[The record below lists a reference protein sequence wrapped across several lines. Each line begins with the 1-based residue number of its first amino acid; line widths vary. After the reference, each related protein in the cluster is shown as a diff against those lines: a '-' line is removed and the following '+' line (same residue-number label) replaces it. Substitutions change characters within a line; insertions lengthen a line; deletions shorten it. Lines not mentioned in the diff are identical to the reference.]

1 MKKEEKM
8 KTARR
13 FFTALTVMSLMLF
26 FVTGV
31 LAEDR
36 YPVPQTVKDWVSEG
50 KFMKF
55 EGLDIF
61 VHSSGKAPVEG
72 HGVLV
77 VHGYPGSSWDWANVV
92 PPVAKKTKIVVPDM
106 IGFGQSDKPKD
117 GTYKDNYSLM
127 RQADMYEAVAKSE
140 GLKEVVLVAHDMG
153 QTVGLELM
161 TRHDEGKLS
170 FKIRH
175 AILLNGSSLVD
186 MVELVPLQ
194 KELLKKPDKA
204 ATEHLDFKKFAEGLR
219 SSYGKGNATDEIL
232 TAQAAQ
238 VFAKD
243 GDLVMAQI
251 LRYLMERKEFY
262 DRWIGTFA
270 QFRTAPLSIY
280 WGVQDP
286 VAVVAMADR
295 IKTWSPR
302 TDMYKIQAS
311 GHWPSIEVPDIIA
324 DAIIARLPLYR

>member
-1 MKKEEKM
+1 M

-13 FFTALTVMSLMLF
+13 LFTALTVMSLMLF
-26 FVTGV
+26 FATGV
-31 LAEDR
+31 LAENR

-77 VHGYPGSSWDWANVV
+77 VHGYPGSSWDFANVV

-106 IGFGQSDKPKD
+106 IGFGQSDKPKE

-127 RQADMYEAVAKSE
+127 RQADMYEAVAKAE

-161 TRHDEGKLS
+161 ARHDEGKLS

-175 AILLNGSSLVD
+175 AILLDGSTMVD

-219 SSYGKGNATDEIL
+219 SSYGKGKATDEIL
-232 TAQAAQ
+232 NAQAAQ

-243 GDLVMAQI
+243 GDLVIAQI
-251 LRYLMERKEFY
+251 LRYLDERKEFY
-262 DRWIGTFA
+262 DRWVGTLTN
-270 QFRTAPLSIY
+270 FRTAPLSVY

-286 VAVVAMADR
+286 VAVIAMADR
-295 IKTWSPR
+295 IKLWSPT
-302 TDMYKIQAS
+302 TDVYKIQES

>member
-1 MKKEEKM
+1 M
-8 KTARR
+8 KTASR
-13 FFTALTVMSLMLF
+13 FLTVLTVMSLMLF

-31 LAEDR
+31 MAEDK

-50 KFMKF
+50 KFIKF

-61 VHSSGKAPVEG
+61 VHSSGRAPVDG

-77 VHGYPGSSWDWANVV
+77 VHGFPGSSWDFANVV
-92 PPVAKKTKIVVPDM
+92 PPVAKKTKIVVADM
-106 IGFGQSDKPKD
+106 IGFGQSDKPLK
-117 GTYKDNYSLM
+117 GTYKDNFSLM
-127 RQADMYEAVAKSE
+127 RQADLYEAVAKAE

-175 AILLNGSSLVD
+175 AILLDGSTMVD
-186 MVELVPLQ
+186 MVELVPMQ
-194 KELLKKPDKA
+194 KEMLKKPDQA
-204 ATEHLDFKKFAEGLR
+204 ATEHLDFKQFAEGLR
-219 SSYGKGNATDEIL
+219 SSYGKGKATDEIL
-232 TAQAAQ
+232 NAQAAQ

-243 GDLVMAQI
+243 GDLVIAQT
-251 LRYLMERKEFY
+251 LRYLDERREFY
-262 DRWIGTFA
+262 DRWVGTFA
-270 QFRTAPLSIY
+270 NFRTAPLSVY

-286 VAVVAMADR
+286 VAVIAMADR
-295 IKTWSPR
+295 IKLWSPT
-302 TDMYKIQAS
+302 TDLYKIQES

-324 DAIIARLPLYR
+324 DAILARIPLYR